1 MISHIHKSTITE
13 LFPSNF
19 KIMPQTFD
27 VFELDFALK
36 EYHCLK
42 TTNEFVQRS
51 AYFEEVDG
59 YKTNHYLLCMSK
71 NSKIFEKN
79 H

>member
-27 VFELDFALK
+27 VFELDFA
-36 EYHCLK
+36 
-42 TTNEFVQRS
+42 
-51 AYFEEVDG
+51 
-59 YKTNHYLLCMSK
+59 
-71 NSKIFEKN
+71 
-79 H
+79 